1 LTIGV
6 WGGCSLPGHTTSSF
20 YSALRRLQQQQAAAA
35 AAAGSRKEA
44 EAEAEAEAEE
54 ESATELMAVLA
65 EVGDFQRWAAS
76 MRLELAKQ
84 QETAEY
90 GG

>member
-6 WGGCSLPGHTTSSF
+6 CGGCSLPGHTTSSF

-35 AAAGSRKEA
+35 AAAGSRK
-44 EAEAEAEAEE
+44 EAEAEAEE

>member
-6 WGGCSLPGHTTSSF
+6 CGGCSLPGHTTSSF

-35 AAAGSRKEA
+35 AAGSGK
-44 EAEAEAEAEE
+44 EAEAEAEE

>member
-1 LTIGV
+1 MC
-6 WGGCSLPGHTTSSF
+6 GGCSLPGHTTSSF

-35 AAAGSRKEA
+35 AAGSGK
-44 EAEAEAEAEE
+44 EAEAEE